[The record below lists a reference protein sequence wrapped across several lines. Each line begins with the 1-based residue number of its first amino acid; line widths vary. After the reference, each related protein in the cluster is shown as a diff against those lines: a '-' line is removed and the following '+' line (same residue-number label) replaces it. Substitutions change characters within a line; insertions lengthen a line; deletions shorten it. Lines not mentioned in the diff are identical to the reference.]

1 MLAVPQA
8 NADHAAAAVTKL
20 LVGVAVVI
28 TFLLGLVMMVSVGIL
43 GGSTASPTAQQEVPP
58 NYLALYRSAADTCPG
73 LPWSVLAAIGKVE
86 TNHGRLQAPGVTSG
100 ANFAGAAGPMQIGIG
115 GKAGNTFGAYAV
127 DGDGDG
133 ISNVYNP
140 ADAIF
145 TAASYLC
152 RNGGG
157 KGGDLSRAVF
167 AYNHANWYVTKVL
180 AIASTYEAATPA
192 PLSGGPAAPPNHD
205 IAAIAIQFAYHQ
217 LGKPYVWGAE
227 GDNFYDCSGLMQR
240 AYKEAGV
247 QLPRTSREQ
256 WYAGARVLDPG
267 DLQPGDLVFGAK
279 NLSDPG
285 TIYHVG
291 MYIGA
296 GNMIVAPYTGAV
308 VRIQPMIR
316 NDYIGAVRPTAAA

>member
-1 MLAVPQA
+1 M
-8 NADHAAAAVTKL
+8 TKL
-20 LVGVAVVI
+20 LVGLALFI
-28 TFLLGLVMMVSVGIL
+28 TFLIGLVMMVSVGIL
-43 GGSTASPTAQQEVPP
+43 GGSAASPTAQQEIPP
-58 NYLALYRSAADTCPG
+58 NYLALYRSGADTCPG

-167 AYNHANWYVTKVL
+167 AYNHADWYVTKVL
-180 AIASTYEAATPA
+180 AIASTYEAAATPA
-192 PLSGGPAAPPNHD
+192 AWGGGPAAPPNHD
-205 IAAIAIQFAYHQ
+205 VAAIAIQFAYDQ

-267 DLQPGDLVFGAK
+267 ALQPGDLVFGAK
-279 NLSDPG
+279 ILSDPS

>member
-1 MLAVPQA
+1 M
-8 NADHAAAAVTKL
+8 TKL
-20 LVGVAVVI
+20 LAGLAVFI
-28 TFLLGLVMMVSVGIL
+28 TLLIGLVMMVSVGIL
-43 GGSTASPTAQQEVPP
+43 GGSAASPTAQQEIPP

-127 DGDGDG
+127 DGDGDE

-145 TAASYLC
+145 TAAFYLC

-167 AYNHANWYVTKVL
+167 AYNHADWYVTKVL
-180 AIASTYEAATPA
+180 AIASTYEATAPA
-192 PLSGGPAAPPNHD
+192 ARWGGGPALPPNHD
-205 IAAIAIQFAYHQ
+205 IAAIAIQFAYTQ

-279 NLSDPG
+279 NLSDPS

-296 GNMIVAPYTGAV
+296 GNMIVAPYSGAV

>member
-1 MLAVPQA
+1 M
-8 NADHAAAAVTKL
+8 TKL
-20 LVGVAVVI
+20 LVGLALFM
-28 TFLLGLVMMVSVGIL
+28 TFLIGLVMMVSVGIL
-43 GGSTASPTAQQEVPP
+43 GGGAASPTAQQEIPP

-115 GKAGNTFGAYAV
+115 GKAGNTFGAYAA

-133 ISNVYNP
+133 ISSVYNP

-167 AYNHANWYVTKVL
+167 AYNHADWYVTKVL
-180 AIASTYEAATPA
+180 AIASTYEAAAPA
-192 PLSGGPAAPPNHD
+192 RWGGGPAPPPNPD
-205 IAAIAIQFAYHQ
+205 TAAIAIQFAYNQ

-227 GDNFYDCSGLMQR
+227 GDSFYDCSGLMQR

-279 NLSDPG
+279 NLSDPS

-316 NDYIGAVRPTAAA
+316 NDYIGAARPTAAV

>member
-43 GGSTASPTAQQEVPP
+43 GGSAASPTAQQEVPP

-133 ISNVYNP
+133 FSNVYNP

-152 RNGGG
+152 RNGAG

-167 AYNHANWYVTKVL
+167 AYNHADWYVTKVL
-180 AIASTYEAATPA
+180 AIASTYEAARPA

-205 IAAIAIQFAYHQ
+205 VAAIAIQFAYHQ

-267 DLQPGDLVFGAK
+267 DLQPGDLVFGAR

>member
-1 MLAVPQA
+1 MVLADAVA
-8 NADHAAAAVTKL
+8 TTNATAMKKL
-20 LVGVAVVI
+20 LIGIALFMTLMI
-28 TFLLGLVMMVSVGIL
+28 GLVMSVSVGLL
-43 GGSTASPTAQQEVPP
+43 GGSAAGPNAQEDIPAQ
-58 NYLALYRSAADTCPG
+58 YLALYRSAADSCPG

-152 RNGGG
+152 QNGAR
-157 KGGDLSRAVF
+157 KGEDLSRAVF

-180 AIASTYEAATPA
+180 AIASTYEAKAPGPWNGPA
-192 PLSGGPAAPPNHD
+192 PPPAQEAVG
-205 IAAIAIQFAYHQ
+205 IAVGFAYNQ

-227 GDNFYDCSGLMQR
+227 GDDFYDCSGLMQR
-240 AYKEAGV
+240 AYREAGIPM
-247 QLPRTSREQ
+247 PRTSREQ
-256 WYAGARVLDPG
+256 WYAGARVWNIA
-267 DLQPGDLVFGAK
+267 DLQPGDLVFRAR
-279 NLSDPG
+279 NLSDPSS
-285 TIYHVG
+285 IYHVG

-296 GNMIVAPYTGAV
+296 GNIIAAPYTGAV
-308 VRIQPMIR
+308 VRIQPMVLG
-316 NDYIGAVRPTAAA
+316 DYIGAVRPTA

>member
-1 MLAVPQA
+1 M
-8 NADHAAAAVTKL
+8 TKL
-20 LVGVAVVI
+20 LVGFAVFI
-28 TFLLGLVMMVSVGIL
+28 MFLIGLVMMVSVGIL
-43 GGSTASPTAQQEVPP
+43 GGSTASPSAQQDIPP
-58 NYLALYRSAADTCPG
+58 HYLALYRSAADTCPG

-100 ANFAGAAGPMQIGIG
+100 ANFAGAAGQMQIGIG
-115 GKAGNTFGAYAV
+115 GKAGNTWAAYAV
-127 DGDGDG
+127 DADGGGAD
-133 ISNVYNP
+133 VYNP

-157 KGGDLSRAVF
+157 KGGDLSQAVF
-167 AYNHANWYVTKVL
+167 AYNHADWYVTKVL
-180 AIASTYEAATPA
+180 AIASTYEAARPGVWAGPA
-192 PLSGGPAAPPNHD
+192 PPPAQEA
-205 IAAIAIQFAYHQ
+205 AAIAIQFAYTQ

-227 GDNFYDCSGLMQR
+227 GDDFYDCSGLMQR
-240 AYKEAGV
+240 AYKQAGI

-256 WYAGARVLDPG
+256 WYAGARVWDPG
-267 DLQPGDLVFGAK
+267 DLQPGDLVFGARV
-279 NLSDPG
+279 LSDPS

>member
-1 MLAVPQA
+1 M
-8 NADHAAAAVTKL
+8 TKL
-20 LVGVAVVI
+20 FVGFVVFMAFMI
-28 TFLLGLVMMVSVGIL
+28 GLVIAVSAGIL
-43 GGSTASPTAQQEVPP
+43 GGSAASPTAQQDIPP
-58 NYLALYRSAADTCPG
+58 NYLALYRSAVDTCPG

-86 TNHGRLQAPGVTSG
+86 TNHGRLRAPGVTSG

-127 DGDGDG
+127 DADGGGAD
-133 ISNVYNP
+133 VYNP
-140 ADAIF
+140 ADAVF

-152 RNGGG
+152 RSGGG

-167 AYNHANWYVTKVL
+167 AYNHADWYVTKVL
-180 AIASTYEAATPA
+180 AIASTYEAAAPA
-192 PLSGGPAAPPNHD
+192 RWGGGPAPPPDHD
-205 IAAIAIQFAYHQ
+205 VAAIAIRFAYNQ

-240 AYKEAGV
+240 AYTEAGI

-256 WYAGARVLDPG
+256 WYAGARVSDPG

-279 NLSDPG
+279 NLSDPS

>member
-28 TFLLGLVMMVSVGIL
+28 TLLIGLVMMASVGIL

-100 ANFAGAAGPMQIGIG
+100 ANFAGTAGPMQIGIG

-133 ISNVYNP
+133 ISNVY
-140 ADAIF
+140 
-145 TAASYLC
+145 
-152 RNGGG
+152 
-157 KGGDLSRAVF
+157 
-167 AYNHANWYVTKVL
+167 
-180 AIASTYEAATPA
+180 STYEAATPA
-192 PLSGGPAAPPNHD
+192 PWGGGPATPPNHAV
-205 IAAIAIQFAYHQ
+205 AAIAIQFAYNQ

-279 NLSDPG
+279 NLSEPS

-308 VRIQPMIR
+308 VRSSR
-316 NDYIGAVRPTAAA
+316 

>member
-1 MLAVPQA
+1 VVLAVG
-8 NADHAAAAVTKL
+8 NATTNASTMKKL
-20 LVGVAVVI
+20 LLGFALFIVSMI
-28 TFLLGLVMMVSVGIL
+28 GLVMSVSVGIL
-43 GGSTASPTAQQEVPP
+43 GGSVASPTAQQDIPP
-58 NYLALYRSAADTCPG
+58 NFLALYRSAADTCPG

-127 DGDGDG
+127 DGDADG

-167 AYNHANWYVTKVL
+167 AYNHADWYVTKVL
-180 AIASTYEAATPA
+180 AIASTYEAAA
-192 PLSGGPAAPPNHD
+192 PGRWGGPAPPPAQEAVG
-205 IAAIAIQFAYHQ
+205 IAVGFAYNQ

-227 GDNFYDCSGLMQR
+227 GDDFYDCSGLMQR
-240 AYKEAGV
+240 AYKEAGI

-256 WYAGARVLDPG
+256 WYAGARVWDPG
-267 DLQPGDLVFGAK
+267 DLQPGDLVFRAR
-279 NLSDPG
+279 NLSDPS

-296 GNMIVAPYTGAV
+296 GNIIAAPYTGAV
-308 VRIQPMIR
+308 VRIQPMVLG
-316 NDYIGAVRPTAAA
+316 DYIGAVRPTA